1 MSAAGNH
8 IAEPADILVND
19 QAGPLPSK
27 PAWDTHRAAVADVE
41 MLQGEVSLCTQEVM
55 MGMCIAEGAPMDV
68 DTVVAPQVADA
79 VRAEDDS
86 NMRHRGDGE
95 IDMDIDGIAAPHTL
109 ITPHLMF
116 SRLGYTGLL
125 YPANMHQQANPLLLS
140 YPINSLQPLSSQP
153 PSKFAVNS
161 YATLPIFPVAG
172 LAFNV
177 HPYSTIPTSSAKSDG
192 NRVGLCDSS
201 LATAS
206 QGGVESFNMCT
217 SYTDASFRRTRNGR
231 VDWGGIMDAN
241 MTSIK
246 TYRKTYSALVS
257 AYLDGD
263 TFKQI
268 RARGT
273 TTHNARE
280 ERRKRRKRILPNC
293 ALNPEES
300 SRSRRRF
307 AQKLQSA
314 VYACAGRR
322 AKAQRH
328 KRTNKMVKHRAG
340 DDLAELCL
348 MLTRMSLM
356 TSFDAL
362 L

>member
-19 QAGPLPSK
+19 HAGPLPSK
-27 PAWDTHRAAVADVE
+27 PAWDTRRAVVADVE

-95 IDMDIDGIAAPHTL
+95 IDMDIDGIAAPCTP

-153 PSKFAVNS
+153 PSIFAVNS

-192 NRVGLCDSS
+192 NRVGLCDSP

-217 SYTDASFRRTRNGR
+217 SYTGTCTRITVLFCGIFLTYYPQMLPLGGR
-231 VDWGGIMDAN
+231 ETG
-241 MTSIK
+241 
-246 TYRKTYSALVS
+246 
-257 AYLDGD
+257 
-263 TFKQI
+263 
-268 RARGT
+268 
-273 TTHNARE
+273 E
-280 ERRKRRKRILPNC
+280 
-293 ALNPEES
+293 
-300 SRSRRRF
+300 
-307 AQKLQSA
+307 
-314 VYACAGRR
+314 
-322 AKAQRH
+322 
-328 KRTNKMVKHRAG
+328 
-340 DDLAELCL
+340 
-348 MLTRMSLM
+348 
-356 TSFDAL
+356 
-362 L
+362 